1 MESCGPGTEIL
12 VPMLTMMSMK
22 EEGHPATFCSILIF
36 PTYAHLAS
44 LLLLLQLVL
53 LHRRVGTLQWSLPFA
68 VPHLQSLTTGLW
80 PGTGQLTYFRR
91 LSTNSIVALNSVC
104 NNSKIRP
111 FLRVNK
117 VLLGR
122 FFFLT
127 LDGFL
132 EICSCQNSQFQ
143 LLCTSF

>member
-1 MESCGPGTEIL
+1 
-12 VPMLTMMSMK
+12 MK

-68 VPHLQSLTTGLW
+68 VTHLQLLTTGLC
-80 PGTGQLTYFRR
+80 PGTRQLTYFRR
-91 LSTNSIVALNSVC
+91 LSTNSLVALNSVC
-104 NNSKIRP
+104 VIVSKIRP
-111 FLRVNK
+111 FLRANE

-127 LDGFL
+127 LDGFS
-132 EICSCQNSQFQ
+132 IIFSCQNSQFQ
-143 LLCTSF
+143 

>member
-1 MESCGPGTEIL
+1 
-12 VPMLTMMSMK
+12 MK

-36 PTYAHLAS
+36 ATYAHLAS
-44 LLLLLQLVL
+44 LLLLVQLVL

-68 VPHLQSLTTGLW
+68 VTHLQLLTTGLR
-80 PGTGQLTYFRR
+80 PGTQQLTYFRR
-91 LSTNSIVALNSVC
+91 LSTNSLVAFNSVC
-104 NNSKIRP
+104 VIVSKIRP
-111 FLRVNK
+111 FLRANK

-132 EICSCQNSQFQ
+132 KICSCQNSQLHYFEH
-143 LLCTSF
+143 L